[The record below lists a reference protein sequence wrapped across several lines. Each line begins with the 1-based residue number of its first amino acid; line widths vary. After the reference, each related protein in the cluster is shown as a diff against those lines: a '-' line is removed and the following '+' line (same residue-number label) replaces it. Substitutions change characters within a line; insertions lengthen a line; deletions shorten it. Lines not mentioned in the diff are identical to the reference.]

1 MILSNYTVQSQ
12 VLLIEYRQK
21 EVPALANIMI
31 VDDEKEI
38 ADLLEI
44 YLTGENFTVF
54 KFYTPDEVLAS
65 LVHRSIINWTF

>member
-54 KFYTPDEVLAS
+54 
-65 LVHRSIINWTF
+65 

>member
-1 MILSNYTVQSQ
+1 M
-12 VLLIEYRQK
+12 
-21 EVPALANIMI
+21 ANIMI

-65 LVHRSIINWTF
+65 LDNLDIDLAILDVMMPGMSGFELCIKIR